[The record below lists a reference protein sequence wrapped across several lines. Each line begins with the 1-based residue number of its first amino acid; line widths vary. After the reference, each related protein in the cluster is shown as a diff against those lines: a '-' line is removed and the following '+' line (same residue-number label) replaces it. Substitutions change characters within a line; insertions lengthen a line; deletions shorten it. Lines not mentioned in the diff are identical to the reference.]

1 MDIQINNDPITD
13 VDANTMG
20 YIKQYY
26 RYESWLAI
34 AITITWESLILFSWQ
49 TGSAYLNASPEILL
63 LLLALPFIVFGL
75 IYSAFKTSFRHKFFE
90 QFAIANNFTY
100 TKTGEVPN
108 LLGAIFQVGHGAK
121 NEDIITGEINHLPLR
136 LFNYFY
142 KVKQGK
148 SSKQYATTILEID
161 FQTPVPPLLLL
172 IDKHYFGDDLADNNL
187 TRVSK
192 ITLSTPLENHFS
204 LFAETK
210 FEIEALQIFTP
221 EFLQLLYEKY
231 SLLNLDLVDT
241 KLYIYTK
248 GLVTKKTELA
258 LIMEFV
264 GLISGKLINQL
275 PSMRGSLTA
284 LTEAL
289 NKLPNSPLF
298 ISPNKPSQLLRLIL
312 LVLILFPIILLL
324 VRLKPL

>member
-13 VDANTMG
+13 VDASTMR

-49 TGSAYLNASPEILL
+49 TGSPYLNTSPEILL

-90 QFAIANNFTY
+90 QFAIANNLTY
-100 TKTGEVPN
+100 IKTGEVPN
-108 LLGAIFQVGHGAK
+108 QLGAIFQVGHGAK

-172 IDKHYFGDDLADNNL
+172 IDQHYFGDDLADNNL
-187 TRVSK
+187 NRVNK

-204 LFAETK
+204 LFTETK
-210 FEIEALQIFTP
+210 FEIETLQIFTP
-221 EFLQLLYEKY
+221 EFLQLLYDKY
-231 SLLNLDLVDT
+231 KFFNLDLVDS
-241 KLYIYTK
+241 KLYIFTK
-248 GLVTKKTELA
+248 QIITQKAELD
-258 LIMEFV
+258 LLMEFAW
-264 GLISGKLINQL
+264 LITNKLAEKL
-275 PSMRGSLTA
+275 PQMKSTITA
-284 LTEAL
+284 LTHLLTSPTNLTSEV
-289 NKLPNSPLF
+289 LPKSKTLGYFLLF
-298 ISPNKPSQLLRLIL
+298 GLI
-312 LVLILFPIILLL
+312 VLLL
-324 VRLKPL
+324 VVVMFRTSLP